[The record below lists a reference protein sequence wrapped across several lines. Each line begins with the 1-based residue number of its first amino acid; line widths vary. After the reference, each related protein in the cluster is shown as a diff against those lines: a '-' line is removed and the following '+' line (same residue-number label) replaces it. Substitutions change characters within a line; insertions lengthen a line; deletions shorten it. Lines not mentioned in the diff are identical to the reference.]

1 MGKTLGLDFGTS
13 NTAAGILRDGE
24 PFLIEVEAGRSTL
37 PTSVFYDAYE
47 PVELFG
53 SAANKAL
60 IDGRE
65 GRFMRA
71 LKSVLGTSLMHE
83 VRWVGSARRSLIEV
97 IAGFLAEVKTRAEAA
112 TGQQFDTALSGRP
125 VHFHST
131 DAARDARALVDLT
144 ECYRVAGFSDV
155 RFLFEPEAAAIGY
168 GNLASGQTG
177 LIVDIGGGTS
187 DFTVFRGGSD
197 GIEILASHGVRI
209 GGTDFDKILNLRHV
223 MPLLGQG
230 TAIRH
235 VFGKDTHTAPNAIFQ
250 DLATWEKIPFL
261 YNGATRRDVAEMLKL
276 AVEPEKLHRLAEVLE
291 HELGHD
297 LAFAVE
303 AAKIAVNGG
312 GDAEIALGMVQKG
325 LSAAMTQADLWTG
338 LQDHAGRIGA
348 AARET
353 LDMAGVPAEGV
364 GSVILVGGS
373 SLMRVVES
381 ALRGLCPEAK
391 MERGDAFTAI
401 ADGLAIASARPFT
414 SHPV

>member
-1 MGKTLGLDFGTS
+1 MTNTLGLDFGTS
-13 NTAAGILRDGE
+13 NTAAGILQDGK
-24 PFLIEVEAGRSTL
+24 PFLIEVEPGHRTL

-53 SAANKAL
+53 SAANAAL

-71 LKSVLGTSLMHE
+71 LKSVLGTPLMRE

-97 IAGFLAEVKTRAEAA
+97 IAGFLSEVKTRAEAA
-112 TGQQFDTALSGRP
+112 TGQVFDTALSGRP

-131 DAARDARALVDLT
+131 DAGRDARALADLT

-168 GNLASGQTG
+168 GNLASGRTG

-187 DFTVFRGGSD
+187 DFTVFRGGD
-197 GIEILASHGVRI
+197 TRIEILASHGVRI
-209 GGTDFDKILNLRHV
+209 GGTDFDKALNIRHV
-223 MPLLGQG
+223 MPLLGLG
-230 TAIRH
+230 TGIRH

-261 YNGATRRDVAEMLKL
+261 YNGATRRDVAQMLKL
-276 AVEPEKLHRLAEVLE
+276 AVEPERLGRLAEVLE

-303 AAKIAVNGG
+303 AAKIAVNSG
-312 GDAEIALGMVQKG
+312 GDAEIALGVVEKG
-325 LSAAMTQADLWTG
+325 LVAAMTQADLWASLKG
-338 LQDHAGRIGA
+338 QADKIAE
-348 AARET
+348 AARQT
-353 LDMAGVPAEGV
+353 LEMANVPADGI

-381 ALRGLCPEAK
+381 ALRGLCPDAEV
-391 MERGDAFTAI
+391 ERGDAFTAI
-401 ADGLAIASARPFT
+401 ADGLAIAAARDFEG
-414 SHPV
+414 HPG